1 MILVAADMEKPS
13 APPLIAPIT
22 CGPDNVREFNAALR
36 AHLPGAPEL
45 IKAFMSAGL
54 MEGLR
59 GVEIGPLGSLQTG
72 VQPVLPLEAEK
83 RLQGHQSK

>member
-1 MILVAADMEKPS
+1 MKEASTPGL
-13 APPLIAPIT
+13 LAPIT

-83 RLQGHQSK
+83 RLQGRQPT

>member
-1 MILVAADMEKPS
+1 MEKASTPG
-13 APPLIAPIT
+13 LLGPIT
-22 CGPDNVREFNAALR
+22 CGHDNVREFNTALR
-36 AHLPGAPEL
+36 THLPGAHEL

-59 GVEIGPLGSLQTG
+59 GVQIGPQGSLPAG

-83 RLQGHQSK
+83 RLQGHQAK

>member
-1 MILVAADMEKPS
+1 MEEASTPG
-13 APPLIAPIT
+13 LLAPIT

-36 AHLPGAPEL
+36 AHLPGAHEL

-59 GVEIGPLGSLQTG
+59 GVEIGPLGSLPTG

-83 RLQGHQSK
+83 RLQGRQPT